1 MKIKI
6 NRTVT
11 VLILIGLLIF
21 ISYSKTGIAEK
32 GFKKFRGSSK
42 QMVEDEV
49 LVKFSNTSS
58 IQSVTDTIVL
68 LGDTSIKKIESKN
81 YMLVKLEHG
90 KDIESAISQY
100 ENMPNVEYAQP
111 NYIYRAMSTVP
122 NDTYYSN
129 LWGLKNTGQ
138 TIANPS
144 YNTNNPGTFGMDM
157 DMELAWDH
165 VNDCD
170 SVILAVLDSG
180 INYNHE
186 DLYGNMWNGAT
197 YHGYDFVDDDNDP
210 LDLHGHGTHCAGTI
224 GAMGNNNI
232 GTTGVCWNI
241 QIMAVRVLS
250 AAGWG
255 TTADIISGI
264 YYAVNNGVKIISM
277 SIGGS
282 YFDQA
287 YYDAI
292 EFAGDNGVIVVAA
305 AGNENVNNDI
315 TAHTYPCDFDLDN
328 IIGVAALDQSYELA
342 NFSNYGSVSV
352 DVGAPGTNIQSEWC
366 GTDTYITDPLT
377 GGWTEGGTLGW
388 AYVVRDLG
396 YGNENLLADPSNW
409 GPPAWGMYSNNA
421 DDKIWKTFNIAGYD
435 VAILGYWT
443 WFDVESG
450 YDAVF
455 TYCDNG
461 TSDPFINGVMLAGWT
476 GSTGGDWVQE
486 EYEIP
491 SFCISSTCTVGFN
504 LWSDFMI
511 PSYGM
516 GIVGFSISALSLNN
530 NSYTIINGTSMATP
544 HVAGL
549 AALIW
554 TFNPEYTYE
563 EVIESVKNGGE
574 SVSSLTNKTTTG
586 RAVNAWGSL
595 KYIKPPTGVSIEKN

>member
-42 QMVEDEV
+42 QMVKDEV

-165 VNDCD
+165 VNDCG

-264 YYAVNNGVKIISM
+264 YYAVNNGVKII
-277 SIGGS
+277 
-282 YFDQA
+282 
-287 YYDAI
+287 
-292 EFAGDNGVIVVAA
+292 N
-305 AGNENVNNDI
+305 
-315 TAHTYPCDFDLDN
+315 
-328 IIGVAALDQSYELA
+328 
-342 NFSNYGSVSV
+342 
-352 DVGAPGTNIQSEWC
+352 
-366 GTDTYITDPLT
+366 
-377 GGWTEGGTLGW
+377 
-388 AYVVRDLG
+388 
-396 YGNENLLADPSNW
+396 
-409 GPPAWGMYSNNA
+409 
-421 DDKIWKTFNIAGYD
+421 K
-435 VAILGYWT
+435 
-443 WFDVESG
+443 
-450 YDAVF
+450 
-455 TYCDNG
+455 
-461 TSDPFINGVMLAGWT
+461 
-476 GSTGGDWVQE
+476 
-486 EYEIP
+486 
-491 SFCISSTCTVGFN
+491 VGFQ
-504 LWSDFMI
+504 FF
-511 PSYGM
+511 
-516 GIVGFSISALSLNN
+516 GIV
-530 NSYTIINGTSMATP
+530 
-544 HVAGL
+544 
-549 AALIW
+549 
-554 TFNPEYTYE
+554 
-563 EVIESVKNGGE
+563 
-574 SVSSLTNKTTTG
+574 
-586 RAVNAWGSL
+586 
-595 KYIKPPTGVSIEKN
+595 